1 MKYNFKQLWNRAF
14 LFVGPAWSLLVC
26 MIWFSGQLVT
36 ISDKIIFLCIVIPG
50 FLVVYSSG
58 YFIEGWHEKKKR
70 EQS

>member
-1 MKYNFKQLWNRAF
+1 
-14 LFVGPAWSLLVC
+14 